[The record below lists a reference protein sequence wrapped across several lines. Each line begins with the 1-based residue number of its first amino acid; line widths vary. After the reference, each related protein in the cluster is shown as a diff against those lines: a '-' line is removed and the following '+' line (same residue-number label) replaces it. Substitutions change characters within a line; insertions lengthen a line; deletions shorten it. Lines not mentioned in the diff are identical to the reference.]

1 MTVESIKVP
10 SERIPPVAK
19 DMSSSSKSVAGVL
32 LFLTGIVLIMVIA
45 TLGGDAPPGNDGLA
59 PAKDSAEAAG
69 QVFGFALIAGIPF
82 MFGFKAA
89 RNASRATRAAKLA
102 GTDPS
107 YSWRLSGKF
116 IIATDGAGVPRP
128 EVSFKVN
135 GKIRTMLLALPQ
147 AEIVN
152 RS

>member
-1 MTVESIKVP
+1 MTVESINVP

-45 TLGGDAPPGNDGLA
+45 TLGGDAPPGHDGLA

-69 QVFGFALIAGIPF
+69 QVFGFAIIAGIPF
-82 MFGFKAA
+82 LFGFKAA
-89 RNASRATRAAKLA
+89 RNASRATRAAKIA
-102 GTDPS
+102 STDPS
-107 YSWRLSGKF
+107 YSWRLSGKY
-116 IIATDGAGVPRP
+116 IIACDGAGVPRT

-135 GKIRTMLLALPQ
+135 AKIRTMLLALPQ